1 MWRNKC
7 NIRFKWLSKKGI
19 GKNKFLAHSTAMI
32 SLEDGMN
39 KLYDF
44 VVDSPLKVM
53 ARRVGAKHREMLS
66 SADGYVTAWFMWHL
80 QWNEEASK
88 AFAGYNAEILGNKL
102 YQDQRILINNN

>member
-1 MWRNKC
+1 
-7 NIRFKWLSKKGI
+7 
-19 GKNKFLAHSTAMI
+19 MI

-66 SADGYVTAWFMWHL
+66 SAYGYVTAWFMWHL
-80 QWNEEASK
+80 QGWDEEASK
-88 AFAGYNAEILGNKL
+88 AFVGDNAEILGNKL